1 VTEQSEGF
9 LAVLTP
15 CEIRGWVASAD
26 VTAHA
31 RATGS
36 PQSLREA
43 TILID
48 PGHGGRLDGAV
59 GPSGLPEKDPNSD
72 IAARLASKLEGSRV
86 FVTHDPDVTA
96 GLTFRS
102 ALANSLGADVVVS
115 VHNNADPDG
124 PSERPGSET
133 YYQYRSPA
141 SKRLAGLVYEE
152 LVRAL
157 AGFQASWV
165 ADRDAG
171 AKYRL
176 NATGGDYYALLRGSR
191 VPTIIVEAL
200 FVSNASEE
208 TLLRNPDV
216 TDAIA
221 SAIGAGIDR
230 YFTTNDPGSGFVVP
244 YPREPGP
251 AGRLPAICN
260 DPAP

>member
-1 VTEQSEGF
+1 M
-9 LAVLTP
+9 
-15 CEIRGWVASAD
+15 
-26 VTAHA
+26 
-31 RATGS
+31 
-36 PQSLREA
+36 
-43 TILID
+43 
-48 PGHGGRLDGAV
+48 
-59 GPSGLPEKDPNSD
+59 
-72 IAARLASKLEGSRV
+72 

-96 GLTFRS
+96 GLAFRT
-102 ALANSLGADVVVS
+102 ALANALGAHALVS

-124 PSERPGSET
+124 PSSKPGTET

-157 AGFQASWV
+157 VNFEASWV

-176 NATGGDYYALLRGSR
+176 NSIGTDYYALLRGSD

-200 FVSNASEE
+200 FVSNESEE
-208 TLLRNPDV
+208 QLLRNPDV

-221 SAIGAGIDR
+221 VAVGAGVTR
-230 YFTTNDPGSGFVVP
+230 YFETDDPGSGFVVP

-251 AGRLPAICN
+251 SGRLPAICN